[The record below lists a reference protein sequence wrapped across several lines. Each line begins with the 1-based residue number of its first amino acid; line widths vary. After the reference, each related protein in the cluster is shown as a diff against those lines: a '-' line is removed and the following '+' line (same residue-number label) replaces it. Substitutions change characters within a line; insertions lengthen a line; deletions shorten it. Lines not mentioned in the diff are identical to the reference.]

1 MVTESR
7 SWIRVMRW
15 LRFLLDDTA
24 GTQIV
29 EFAVVLPLL
38 MVVTVGIYD
47 FGSAFTVKEKLV
59 TIAQTGARVGASQPG
74 NDLTKTAGGCA
85 QLISVCAIRD
95 VVDRGLLDARMNDCG
110 LASAAPVSAGAG
122 TLTWTV
128 TANSGCPAALVLKI
142 ERGYFYNTAL
152 STPFAP
158 PATNPYHVI
167 ATKVTLSYPYQWQ
180 FNQVI
185 GLLGGTFSGPAQIKT
200 VAVMQNLN

>member
-1 MVTESR
+1 MAIVIKIAASAA
-7 SWIRVMRW
+7 RW
-15 LRFLLDDTA
+15 QKFLLRDTRA
-24 GTQIV
+24 TQIV

-59 TIAQTGARVGASQPG
+59 TIAQTGARVGAGQPG
-74 NDLTKTAGGCA
+74 NDLTKTGGGCA

-110 LASAAPVSAGAG
+110 LASAAPVSGGAG

-128 TANSGCPAALVLKI
+128 TANTGCPAPLVLKI
-142 ERGYFYNTAL
+142 ERGYFYTTAL

-158 PATNPYHVI
+158 PATNPYNVI